1 MKIFVYRFKAKF
13 FHPLIDNLAV
23 INFSFECFESGADK
37 EIFKMAVD
45 RAYEEVEEI
54 TGSNSDEWVLSKLI
68 FKSLE
73 PKEGGLK

>member
-1 MKIFVYRFKAKF
+1 MKIFVCHFKAKF
-13 FHPLIDNLAV
+13 FHPLIDNLV
-23 INFSFECFESGADK
+23 LINFSFECTAPCDDK

-54 TGSNSDEWVLSKLI
+54 ASSNSDEWVLSKLI

-73 PKEGGLK
+73 SKEVS